1 MLSGL
6 NHDFYQPMLALY
18 FIYDMIY
25 MMYELKGKAN
35 TCQDVI
41 LLCTALYLTA
51 ADGTCW
57 CSLVDKLYNGHDVS
71 N

>member
-1 MLSGL
+1 MWSGL
-6 NHDFYQPMLALY
+6 NHDFYQPTLALY
-18 FIYDMIY
+18 LIYDMIC
-25 MMYELKGKAN
+25 MMDELIGKAN

-41 LLCTALYLTA
+41 LLCTALHSTA

-57 CSLVDKLYNGHDVS
+57 CSLVDKLYNGHAVS

>member
-1 MLSGL
+1 
-6 NHDFYQPMLALY
+6 
-18 FIYDMIY
+18 
-25 MMYELKGKAN
+25 MMYELIGKAN
-35 TCQDVI
+35 TCQDVS
-41 LLCTALYLTA
+41 LLCAALYLTA